1 MSLRGL
7 VPAIAALMLVSP
19 ARAAAGTA
27 DGDGAL
33 RHVLQLAG
41 SIGPRKTGSDAD
53 RRAIDYI
60 AREMEA
66 AGLSVSRQE
75 VTVAPYDEGERSV
88 GSWNVI
94 GDLPGLER
102 GTIVAAAH
110 HDTRR

>member
-33 RHVLQLAG
+33 RHVLELAG
-41 SIGPRKTGSDAD
+41 SIGPRKTGSDAN
-53 RRAIDYI
+53 RRAIDYV

-66 AGLSVSRQE
+66 AGLSGNRQE
-75 VTVAPYDEGERSV
+75 VAVAPYDEGERSV
-88 GSWNVI
+88 GSWNGI
-94 GDLPGLER
+94 GARPGGER
-102 GTIVAAAH
+102 AT
-110 HDTRR
+110 